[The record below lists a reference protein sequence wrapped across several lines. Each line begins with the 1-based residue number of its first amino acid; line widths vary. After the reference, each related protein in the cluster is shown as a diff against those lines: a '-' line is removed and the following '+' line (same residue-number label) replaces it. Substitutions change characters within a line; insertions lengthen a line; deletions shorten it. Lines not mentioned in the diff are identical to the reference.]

1 MKIGEFATLLNT
13 TKETVR
19 QYEELNLLQPH
30 NKKDYGDKEI
40 LDFQVVKELQEYG
53 FSLKDIQLIFSLK
66 EAVDCGDK
74 QLIGQV
80 YQIFTGQLEKLLQEE
95 KEIQERRLIIENEAK
110 KLRDLL

>member
-1 MKIGEFATLLNT
+1 MK
-13 TKETVR
+13 
-19 QYEELNLLQPH
+19 PH

-80 YQIFTGQLEKLLQEE
+80 YQILTGQLEKLLQEE
-95 KEIQERRLIIENEAK
+95 KEIRERRLIIENEAK